1 MESSTILTAD
11 VLDILF
17 EGRNKDYGAYD
28 LRRNYRKRLTLSI
41 TVMLS
46 ITCMLFIGFA
56 FAGKKTKFEGEL
68 FTKDIVLESAP
79 PKQQPV
85 ELPPPPI
92 QKPAAAPVKVKTI
105 ADLTPRIVP
114 NDQVKPD
121 EMPPVNEDLENVK
134 IGNMNVPDGAA
145 DDGTV
150 TGPMGDGLVK
160 GVIEKPQRDEE
171 DANTPLIKVE
181 IESEYPGGL
190 PAWQRF
196 LNRNLHYPQNAID
209 NEVQGFV
216 VVQFIVDKEG
226 NVSDVV
232 AVSGPDELRAEAV
245 RVIKKSGKWTPAI
258 QNGQHVK
265 SYKKQ
270 PIGFKLATE

>member
-28 LRRNYRKRLTLSI
+28 LRRNYKKRLTLSI

-46 ITCMLFIGFA
+46 VICMLFIGFA
-56 FAGKKTKFEGEL
+56 FAGKKTKSDL
-68 FTKDIVLESAP
+68 VLMTKDIELASVTP
-79 PKQQPV
+79 PEKPV
-85 ELPPPPI
+85 ELPPPPAV
-92 QKPAAAPVKVKTI
+92 KPPAAPVRVKTI
-105 ADLTPRIVP
+105 ANVTLKIVP
-114 NDQVKPD
+114 DNQVRP
-121 EMPPVNEDLENVK
+121 EEIPPVNADLENVK
-134 IGNMNVPDGAA
+134 IGNMNIPDGAA

-150 TGPMGDGLVK
+150 TGPMGDGVAK
-160 GVIEKPQRDEE
+160 GVIEKPQQQEE
-171 DANTPLIKVE
+171 DGDGIVLKVE

-190 PAWQRF
+190 SAWQRF
-196 LNRNLHYPQNAID
+196 LNRNLHYPQAAID
-209 NEVQGFV
+209 QEIQGYV
-216 VVQFIVDKEG
+216 IVQFIVDKEG

-258 QNGQHVK
+258 QNGHKVK

-270 PIGFKLATE
+270 PIGFQIAAE